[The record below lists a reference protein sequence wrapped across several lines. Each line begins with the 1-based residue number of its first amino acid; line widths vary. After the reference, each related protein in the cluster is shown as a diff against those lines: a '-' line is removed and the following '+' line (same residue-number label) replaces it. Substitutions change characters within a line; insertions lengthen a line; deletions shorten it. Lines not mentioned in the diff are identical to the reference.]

1 LVCDLVRNSVFAYGL
16 KGQILF
22 RKEYDY
28 VDRNQMFKEELHQ
41 FINAVKR
48 NDTSINSLQAGVD
61 TLSIALQIREI
72 INE

>member
-1 LVCDLVRNSVFAYGL
+1 
-16 KGQILF
+16 
-22 RKEYDY
+22 
-28 VDRNQMFKEELHQ
+28 MFKKELLQ